1 MNASK
6 TSPESAPAPV
16 CGKYALFRNAHKMK
30 GLLGREKLSLPL
42 DPYATATDW
51 ISPLS
56 LRNFRANPA
65 ALRFAAGRD
74 MLQNCSTVAPKFH
87 PSPALGGSIGRDN
100 LRLGTLFSFEIEH
113 IFHCGIPWN
122 GRASWIVPFVL
133 VKHIYRWNFVLVHFP
148 HPHTIVP

>member
-1 MNASK
+1 
-6 TSPESAPAPV
+6 
-16 CGKYALFRNAHKMK
+16 MK

-42 DPYATATDW
+42 DPYATATDG

-74 MLQNCSTVAPKFH
+74 MLQNCSTVAPKFS

-100 LRLGTLFSFEIEH
+100 LRLGTLFFSKKSTFSRVARKIS
-113 IFHCGIPWN
+113 
-122 GRASWIVPFVL
+122 AS
-133 VKHIYRWNFVLVHFP
+133 
-148 HPHTIVP
+148 

>member
-1 MNASK
+1 
-6 TSPESAPAPV
+6 
-16 CGKYALFRNAHKMK
+16 MK

-42 DPYATATDW
+42 DPYATATDG

-74 MLQNCSTVAPKFH
+74 MLQNCSTVAPKFS

-100 LRLGTLFSFEIEH
+100 LRLGTLFCQNRAHFRRRAQNFSIEKH
-113 IFHCGIPWN
+113 TVSSRVLLTN
-122 GRASWIVPFVL
+122 G
-133 VKHIYRWNFVLVHFP
+133 
-148 HPHTIVP
+148 

>member
-1 MNASK
+1 MCCLKFLELISVIFSQK
-6 TSPESAPAPV
+6 TIILSRAFFGDLAV
-16 CGKYALFRNAHKMK
+16 TFWLKTHKMK

-56 LRNFRANPA
+56 FRNFRANPA

-74 MLQNCSTVAPKFH
+74 MLQNCSSVAPKFN

-100 LRLGTLFSFEIEH
+100 LRLGTLF
-113 IFHCGIPWN
+113 CRN
-122 GRASWIVPFVL
+122 RA
-133 VKHIYRWNFVLVHFP
+133 HFRRRA
-148 HPHTIVP
+148 